1 MCSARNCGGMRKA
14 RNRRVSESAPAPG
27 SKRCARTLP
36 NRPTRNCRFTAG
48 CHTSLKTNA
57 PQPGRLKQTEF
68 GTLPPG
74 SFKRAKPGAHAIPV
88 DEIRASTP
96 IRKTQHDDGHTGIRR
111 PARFHRAGFCL
122 ADVGLASRAPPH
134 THSSAAYPAT
144 NSSAPPLLRILTS
157 AQTLPAR
164 PPMSEFAPRE
174 QGGGGDEEATQHAFT
189 LAVPAWLIL

>member
-36 NRPTRNCRFTAG
+36 NRPTGNCRFTAG

-111 PARFHRAGFCL
+111 PARFRRAGFCL
-122 ADVGLASRAPPH
+122 ADVGPASGAPPH
-134 THSSAAYPAT
+134 TCSSVAHLAT
-144 NSSAPPLLRILTS
+144 NSSTTPPLRILTS
-157 AQTLPAR
+157 TQTLPTR

-174 QGGGGDEEATQHAFT
+174 QSGGGDEEATQHAFT
-189 LAVPAWLIL
+189 LTAPA

>member
-1 MCSARNCGGMRKA
+1 MRKT

-36 NRPTRNCRFTAG
+36 NRPTGNCRFTAG

-96 IRKTQHDDGHTGIRR
+96 IRKTQHDDGHTDIRR

-134 THSSAAYPAT
+134 TPSSAAYPAT